1 MREDKL
7 RRRIRY
13 TLLLQSGLVQGRFV
27 LASFP
32 GPAQLSILQVTKSWA
47 EPGSE
52 ASFNLYG
59 AEDVTLVKNK
69 KQTKNLQFFKLPNG
83 AYTGLR

>member
-1 MREDKL
+1 M
-7 RRRIRY
+7 
-13 TLLLQSGLVQGRFV
+13 LQSGLVQGRFV

-69 KQTKNLQFFKLPNG
+69 KQTKNLQFFKLPNS